1 MAVFFILGLEFIF
14 FEFLHPPCNHF
25 KTSCVYAN
33 RSLFLNQKQKKTKS
47 LLMKIIQLHQ
57 EEAKVIKLAV
67 ENNRQAQQQIY
78 SRFSSKM
85 LSVCRQYIKDI
96 QLAEDV
102 MITAFMKVF
111 TNLSK
116 FEHKGSFEGWIR
128 RIMVNECISYLRVQ
142 KKVKFAEDEFFVEES
157 FNALDSQFTVDQIQ
171 FLIDALPD
179 GYKMVFNLYAIEGY
193 KHNEIAKMLGINE
206 GTSKSQLS
214 HARKMLQTQI
224 TILKKQDNGTE

>member
-1 MAVFFILGLEFIF
+1 
-14 FEFLHPPCNHF
+14 
-25 KTSCVYAN
+25 
-33 RSLFLNQKQKKTKS
+33 
-47 LLMKIIQLHQ
+47 MKIIHLHQ
-57 EEAKVIKLAV
+57 EETEIIKLAV

-78 SRFSSKM
+78 SRFSPKM

-111 TNLSK
+111 TNLNK
-116 FEHKGSFEGWIR
+116 FENKGSFEGWIR

-142 KKVKFAEDEFFVEES
+142 KKVKFTEDEIYVEES
-157 FNALDSQFTVDQIQ
+157 FNAIDSKFSTDQIQ

-179 GYKMVFNLYAIEGY
+179 GYRMIFNLYAIEGY
-193 KHNEIAKMLGINE
+193 KHNEIATMLGINE

-214 HARKMLQTQI
+214 HARKMLQKQI
-224 TILKKQDNGTE
+224 NILKKQDNGTE

>member
-1 MAVFFILGLEFIF
+1 
-14 FEFLHPPCNHF
+14 
-25 KTSCVYAN
+25 
-33 RSLFLNQKQKKTKS
+33 
-47 LLMKIIQLHQ
+47 MKIIHLHQ
-57 EEAKVIKLAV
+57 EETEIIKLAV

-111 TNLSK
+111 TNLNK
-116 FEHKGSFEGWIR
+116 FENKGSFEGWIR

-142 KKVKFAEDEFFVEES
+142 KKVKFVEDEIYVEES
-157 FNALDSQFTVDQIQ
+157 FNATDSQFSIDQIQ

-224 TILKKQDNGTE
+224 NIFKKQDNGTE

>member
-1 MAVFFILGLEFIF
+1 
-14 FEFLHPPCNHF
+14 
-25 KTSCVYAN
+25 
-33 RSLFLNQKQKKTKS
+33 
-47 LLMKIIQLHQ
+47 MKIIHLHQ
-57 EEAKVIKLAV
+57 EETEIIKLAV
-67 ENNRQAQQQIY
+67 GNNRQAQQQIY

-111 TNLSK
+111 TNLNK
-116 FEHKGSFEGWIR
+116 FENKGSFEGWIR

-142 KKVKFAEDEFFVEES
+142 KKVKFVEDEIYVEES
-157 FNALDSQFTVDQIQ
+157 FNATDSQFSIDQIQ

-179 GYKMVFNLYAIEGY
+179 GYKMIFNLYAIEGY

>member
-1 MAVFFILGLEFIF
+1 
-14 FEFLHPPCNHF
+14 
-25 KTSCVYAN
+25 
-33 RSLFLNQKQKKTKS
+33 
-47 LLMKIIQLHQ
+47 MKIIHLHQ
-57 EEAKVIKLAV
+57 EETEIIRLAI
-67 ENNRQAQQQIY
+67 EHNRQAQQQIY

-116 FEHKGSFEGWIR
+116 FENKGSFEGWIR

-142 KKVKFAEDEFFVEES
+142 KKVKFTEDEIYVEES
-157 FNALDSQFTVDQIQ
+157 FNAIDIQFSIDQIQ

-224 TILKKQDNGTE
+224 NTLKKQDNGTE

>member
-1 MAVFFILGLEFIF
+1 
-14 FEFLHPPCNHF
+14 
-25 KTSCVYAN
+25 
-33 RSLFLNQKQKKTKS
+33 
-47 LLMKIIQLHQ
+47 MKIIQLHQ
-57 EEAKVIKLAV
+57 EETEIIKLAV

-111 TNLSK
+111 TNLK
-116 FEHKGSFEGWIR
+116 NFEHKGSFEGWVR
-128 RIMVNECISYLRVQ
+128 RIMVNECISYIRVQ
-142 KKVKFAEDEFFVEES
+142 KKVKFTEDEIYVEES
-157 FNALDSQFTVDQIQ
+157 FNATDSKFSTDQIQ

-179 GYKMVFNLYAIEGY
+179 GYKMIFNLYAIEGY

>member
-1 MAVFFILGLEFIF
+1 
-14 FEFLHPPCNHF
+14 
-25 KTSCVYAN
+25 
-33 RSLFLNQKQKKTKS
+33 
-47 LLMKIIQLHQ
+47 MKIIRLHQ
-57 EEAKVIKLAV
+57 EETKIIQLAV

-78 SRFSSKM
+78 SLFSSKM

-111 TNLSK
+111 TNLK
-116 FEHKGSFEGWIR
+116 NFEHKGSFEGWIR

-157 FNALDSQFTVDQIQ
+157 FNEIDSQFTVEQIQ